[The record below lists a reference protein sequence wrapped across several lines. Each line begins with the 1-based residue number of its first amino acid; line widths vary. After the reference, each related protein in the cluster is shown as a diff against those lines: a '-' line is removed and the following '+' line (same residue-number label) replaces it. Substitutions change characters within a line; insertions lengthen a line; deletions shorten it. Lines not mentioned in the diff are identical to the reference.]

1 MFSEKGLMRAPQGEH
16 SRFPCCCLTRAIP
29 WQSHAEQVGQALG
42 RRGRKGL
49 HPSSRGGCA
58 RCAATA
64 CQPGYDGLPGG
75 AQEFTAVRIPRRM
88 ARPFEWATRRSR
100 VGTDRFGTGPVGT
113 GCGEPTRLRRVARR
127 RAGPARPVVSI
138 TIRITIRTL
147 SASTTHTTKREYS
160 FQLPPKKHNHVT
172 FMAYTLPQRGF
183 KFTILAQHG
192 IMIPH

>member
-1 MFSEKGLMRAPQGEH
+1 M
-16 SRFPCCCLTRAIP
+16 
-29 WQSHAEQVGQALG
+29 
-42 RRGRKGL
+42 RKGL
-49 HPSSRGGCA
+49 VNKSCGAGRAARPLAAAVGARDCAPPAVAGARGAPQRSTNPATTGCPAAAAGVHSRA
-58 RCAATA
+58 NPEAN
-64 CQPGYDGLPGG
+64 G
-75 AQEFTAVRIPRRM
+75 A
-88 ARPFEWATRRSR
+88 PFEWATRRSR